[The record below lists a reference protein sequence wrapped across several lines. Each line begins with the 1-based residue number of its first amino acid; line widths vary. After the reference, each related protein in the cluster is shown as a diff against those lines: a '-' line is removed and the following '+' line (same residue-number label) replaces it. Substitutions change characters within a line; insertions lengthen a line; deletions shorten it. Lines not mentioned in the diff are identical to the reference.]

1 MTYTERFDEAL
12 TWASEL
18 HRQQSRKGKEDVPYI
33 RSGQKKSGPRL
44 GEMICLDSKRSKVGI
59 SGGSVEA

>member
-18 HRQQSRKGKEDVPYI
+18 HREQPRKGKEDVPYI
-33 RSGQKKSGPRL
+33 RSGQKKADR
-44 GEMICLDSKRSKVGI
+44 DSAR
-59 SGGSVEA
+59 